1 MSAPDRTL
9 ISTSRGDVR
18 CVHVDGVAAYRV
30 GYSPTSWA
38 PWEFATDGRFTGS
51 GTIGGW
57 FVVPGDPESVATL
70 RTLSGPMRSDTVC
83 STSTPRRSAMPA
95 RVP

>member
-18 CVHVDGVAAYRV
+18 CV
-30 GYSPTSWA
+30 
-38 PWEFATDGRFTGS
+38 
-51 GTIGGW
+51 
-57 FVVPGDPESVATL
+57 VPGDAESVATL

>member
-1 MSAPDRTL
+1 M
-9 ISTSRGDVR
+9 
-18 CVHVDGVAAYRV
+18 
-30 GYSPTSWA
+30 
-38 PWEFATDGRFTGS
+38 
-51 GTIGGW
+51 
-57 FVVPGDPESVATL
+57 PGDPESVATL